1 MRNRSK
7 RRMTY
12 PCGPLYLAAIAA
24 LSGANIAGAADTA
37 PVSTPLKTLADFPN
51 VRVVNAPELAT
62 PPATPAGQS
71 GRRIYIDPETG
82 KPRPPTDEELAAER
96 LQAQTAA
103 ASKPQAAVEEQ
114 PPSEGP
120 YGGVR
125 YHVDESQMV
134 FSVVRRQENGDL
146 VEFCVVGPEQA
157 AKVMDHDAG
166 ALPRKGERHDR

>member
-51 VRVVNAPELAT
+51 VRVVNPPELAT

-125 YHVDESQMV
+125 Y
-134 FSVVRRQENGDL
+134 
-146 VEFCVVGPEQA
+146 
-157 AKVMDHDAG
+157 
-166 ALPRKGERHDR
+166 